1 MKFLAPFAC
10 ALLLAAC
17 GGGGGSNSPEPAA
30 TYVLSGQFQ
39 KGPFAQGSHISTHV
53 LDAQLNPTGRV
64 YDIQTTD
71 NLGHFVYALYRIEG
85 RWVELVG
92 NGLYMDEL
100 TGQLSPSPI
109 PLSAVVD
116 LNVLSRVTVNILTTL
131 QGPRLKRLVAQGNS
145 YAAADTQSR
154 NEVLRAFG
162 VDPARVAA
170 LSTLYAM
177 QITGNTDADA
187 VLLAISAVL
196 SQMATN
202 VASANGTSQPVELA
216 NYLSTLAA
224 QIQSTGTVT
233 DAGDVAA
240 MHLAATQVDLAA
252 VRQNVQTY
260 YADRG
265 ATVCASKFEQWV
277 DQDGSGILPKNLAVG
292 CP

>member
-30 TYVLSGQFQ
+30 TYALSGQFQ

-53 LDAQLNPTGRV
+53 LDAQLNRTGRV

-71 NLGHFVYALYRIEG
+71 DLGHFVYALYRIEG

-92 NGLYMDEL
+92 NGKYMDEL

-145 YAAADTQSR
+145 YAVADTLSR

-162 VDPARVAA
+162 VDPTQLTA

-196 SQMATN
+196 SQMAMN
-202 VASANGTSQPVELA
+202 AAIANGTPQPVELA
-216 NYLSTLAA
+216 NYLSRLAT
-224 QIQSTGTVT
+224 QIENTGTVT
-233 DAGDVAA
+233 AGDRAA